1 MGLLYGFL
9 VAGVGI
15 AVGRTRNEALIK
27 IFSVIFVGWLVYVN
41 FHPYG
46 TEYSRVFNLVLDSL
60 LLTAVLLTRR
70 SCLEVYEKRSLW
82 GVAGLFIAMLINH
95 VVCMVIDT
103 PPTVY
108 YWLYNALFFLQL
120 MLLNTYAI
128 KCYRGYQTKPATQ
141 ETKQCQK
148 SLKESQDLKVVCSRP
163 KAA

>member
-15 AVGRTRNEALIK
+15 ATVRTRNEALIK

-70 SCLEVYEKRSLW
+70 SCEEIYEKRSLW
-82 GVAGLFIAMLINH
+82 GVVALFGAMLANH
-95 VVCMVIDT
+95 LACMVLDT
-103 PPTVY
+103 SPTVY
-108 YWLYNALFFLQL
+108 YTVYNALFFLQL

-128 KCYRGYQTKPATQ
+128 KCYRGYQTKPVNQ
-141 ETKQCQK
+141 ENEKCPK
-148 SLKESQDLKVVCSRP
+148 SLKESQNLKVVCTPP